1 MEIKIILILL
11 FVHYLQLYI
20 VKPKY
25 NKLYCGIFAWSGKDP
40 KKFNKD
46 KFDKLGIFN
55 IDRGKDSCGVSFD
68 GEVYYGL
75 NTEKL
80 YSKFIVNREIKP
92 LKYPVVIGHT
102 RQASVGNIVNE
113 RNAHPFGFGNNSEG
127 NYEFVGCHNGTLYN
141 HKDLASTFKIDTTET
156 VKVQSD
162 HNPNG
167 FYETIRQKIDSEIL
181 LEIIYKTK
189 NFKVLSQY
197 NGAAALVFTNT
208 NEPNVIYVWK
218 GASKWYDYTNYDIE
232 EERPLFYYKET
243 KNSLYISSIQESLET
258 IGGIAN
264 VNLFTFSQNT
274 VYKITDG
281 DVENAEKILVSRKD
295 QFQKEIVMSYTKK
308 SNSYYNNIANAYGDT
323 TLFDNEP
330 YVERNKNSKI
340 IQLPAANKV
349 YINPNLNC
357 KIKLKDTDNIVPLN
371 IYKECLSKNQNDYLG
386 RVYFNKFRHWQ
397 NGHTITGIYTWVNHY
412 GFYKIGEDNFEEAK
426 KTLNRLIGIPFI
438 KNGFV
443 HDTKD
448 LDLTNETVKTFIPF
462 KHLTNVEY
470 SMYYFIQGVKVLTKM
485 DYSTTYSRYRDSHIK
500 KGLNISYIELSE
512 ISTHPII
519 DLAID
524 SRSDDNQS
532 ITLKGKKV
540 EQINSFFT
548 LGSDRTYSIKEG
560 NLTSIKVNNHFEKV
574 LFGSEDFKS
583 VNSLEDLIK
592 LTNKT
597 KEPINNFEAYLKE
610 DGIDY
615 TKNEDYSQIE
625 SENDLEVINELIQ
638 ESSNEIIFG
647 LEDIVDNLE
656 KLNTTDDVE
665 VNKKIQDFKA
675 MKDYMLTL
683 IN

>member
-1 MEIKIILILL
+1 M
-11 FVHYLQLYI
+11 
-20 VKPKY
+20 
-25 NKLYCGIFAWSGKDP
+25 CGIFAWSGKDP

-156 VKVQSD
+156 IKVQSD

-167 FYETIRQKIDSEIL
+167 FYESFRQKIDSEIL

-218 GASKWYDYTNYDIE
+218 GASKWYDYTNYHIE

-264 VNLFTFSQNT
+264 VNLFTFSPNT
-274 VYKITDG
+274 IYKITDG
-281 DVENAEKILVSRKD
+281 DVEHAEKTPISRNNA
-295 QFQKEIVMSYTKK
+295 FQKEIITTYGKK
-308 SNSYYNNIANAYGDT
+308 SSSYYNNLTNGYIDE
-323 TLFDNEP
+323 TLFDDEP
-330 YVERNKNSKI
+330 YVERNKHSKLV
-340 IQLPAANKV
+340 QLPAARMVNV
-349 YINPNLNC
+349 NPNLNC
-357 KIKLKDTDNIVPLN
+357 KIKLNSTDNIVPLN
-371 IYKECLSKNQNDYLG
+371 IYKECLSKNQNEYKG

-397 NGHTITGIYTWVNHY
+397 NGHTITGIYTWINNY
-412 GFYKIGEDNFEEAK
+412 GFYKIGEDNFEEARK
-426 KTLNRLIGIPFI
+426 ILNKSVGVPFI

-443 HDTKD
+443 YDTKE
-448 LDLTNETVKTFIPF
+448 LDLENSIVKSFIPF
-462 KHLTNVEY
+462 KDYSRVEHN
-470 SMYYFIQGVKVLTKM
+470 MYYFIQGVKVLTKM

-512 ISTHPII
+512 IGTHPII
-519 DLAID
+519 DLSID
-524 SRSDDNQS
+524 SRSDNNQL
-532 ITLKGKKV
+532 IVLKGKSV
-540 EQINSFFT
+540 EKLDNFFI
-548 LGSDRTYSIKEG
+548 LGTDREYCIEKG
-560 NLTSIKVNNHFEKV
+560 NLKSIKVNKHWDNV
-574 LFGSEDFKS
+574 LFGSETFKS
-583 VNSLEDLIK
+583 VDSLEDLIK

-597 KEPINNFEAYLKE
+597 EEPVNNFEAYLKE

-615 TKNEDYSQIE
+615 SQNEDN
-625 SENDLEVINELIQ
+625 SEINTEDDLQVINELIE

-647 LEDIVDNLE
+647 IEDIVDNLE
-656 KLNTTDDVE
+656 KLNTTDDAE

-675 MKDYMLTL
+675 MKDYLITL
-683 IN
+683 IS

>member
-1 MEIKIILILL
+1 M
-11 FVHYLQLYI
+11 
-20 VKPKY
+20 
-25 NKLYCGIFAWSGKDP
+25 CGIFAWSGKDP

-141 HKDLASTFKIDTTET
+141 HKDLASTFKIDATET
-156 VKVQSD
+156 IKVQSD
-162 HNPNG
+162 YNPNG
-167 FYETIRQKIDSEIL
+167 FYESFRQKIDSEIL

-218 GASKWYDYTNYDIE
+218 GASKWYDYTNYDVE
-232 EERPLFYYKET
+232 EERPLFYYKES

-274 VYKITDG
+274 IYKITDG
-281 DVENAEKILVSRKD
+281 DVEHAEKTKVSRND
-295 QFQKEIVMSYTKK
+295 QFQKEIVTTYGKK
-308 SNSYYNNIANAYGDT
+308 SSSYYNNLVNGYIDEA
-323 TLFDNEP
+323 LFEDEP
-330 YVERNKNSKI
+330 YVERNKHTKLV
-340 IQLPAANKV
+340 QLPAPHKV
-349 YINPNLNC
+349 NINPNLNC
-357 KIKLKDTDNIVPLN
+357 KIKLNTTDNIVPLN
-371 IYKECLSKNQNDYLG
+371 IYKECLSKNQNEYKG

-397 NGHTITGIYTWVNHY
+397 NGHTITGIYTWINNY
-412 GFYKIGEDNFEEAK
+412 GFYKIGEDNFEEARK
-426 KTLNRLIGIPFI
+426 FLNKSVGVPFI

-443 HDTKD
+443 YDTKE
-448 LDLTNETVKTFIPF
+448 LDLENSIVRSFIPF
-462 KHLTNVEY
+462 KDYSRVEHN
-470 SMYYFIQGVKVLTKM
+470 MYYFIQGVKVLTKM

-512 ISTHPII
+512 IGTHPII
-519 DLAID
+519 DLSID
-524 SRSDDNQS
+524 SRSDNNQS
-532 ITLKGKKV
+532 IVLKGKPV
-540 EQINSFFT
+540 EKLDNFFI
-548 LGSDRTYSIKEG
+548 LGTDREYCIEKG
-560 NLTSIKVNNHFEKV
+560 NLKSIKVNRHWDNV
-574 LFGSEDFKS
+574 LFGSERFKS
-583 VNSLEDLIK
+583 VDSLEDLIK
-592 LTNKT
+592 LTTKT
-597 KEPINNFEAYLKE
+597 EEPTNNFEVYLKE
-610 DGIDY
+610 DNI
-615 TKNEDYSQIE
+615 DYSQNE
-625 SENDLEVINELIQ
+625 DNSEINTEDDLQVINELIE

-647 LEDIVDNLE
+647 IEDIVDNLE
-656 KLNTTDDVE
+656 KLNTTDDAE

-675 MKDYMLTL
+675 MKDYLITL
-683 IN
+683 IS

>member
-1 MEIKIILILL
+1 M
-11 FVHYLQLYI
+11 
-20 VKPKY
+20 
-25 NKLYCGIFAWSGKDP
+25 CGIFAWSGKDP

-156 VKVQSD
+156 IKVQSD

-167 FYETIRQKIDSEIL
+167 FYESFRQKIDSEIL

-218 GASKWYDYTNYDIE
+218 GASKWYDYTNYHVE

-258 IGGIAN
+258 IGGVAN
-264 VNLFTFSQNT
+264 ANLFTFSPNT
-274 VYKITDG
+274 IYKITDG
-281 DVENAEKILVSRKD
+281 DVEHAEKTPISRNNA
-295 QFQKEIVMSYTKK
+295 FQKEIITTYGKK
-308 SNSYYNNIANAYGDT
+308 SSSYYNNLTNGYIDE
-323 TLFDNEP
+323 TLFDDEP
-330 YVERNKNSKI
+330 YVERNKHSKLV
-340 IQLPAANKV
+340 QLPAARMVNV
-349 YINPNLNC
+349 NPNLNC
-357 KIKLKDTDNIVPLN
+357 KIKLNSTDNIVPLN
-371 IYKECLSKNQNDYLG
+371 IYKECLSKNQNEYKG

-397 NGHTITGIYTWVNHY
+397 NGHTITGIYTWINNY
-412 GFYKIGEDNFEEAK
+412 GFYKIGEENFEEARK
-426 KTLNRLIGIPFI
+426 ILNKSVGVPFI
-438 KNGFV
+438 KNDFV
-443 HDTKD
+443 YDTKE
-448 LDLTNETVKTFIPF
+448 LDLENSIVKSFIPF
-462 KHLTNVEY
+462 KDYSRVEHN
-470 SMYYFIQGVKVLTKM
+470 MYYFIQGVKVLTKM

-512 ISTHPII
+512 IGTHPII
-519 DLAID
+519 DLSID
-524 SRSDDNQS
+524 SRSDNNQL
-532 ITLKGKKV
+532 IVLKGKSV
-540 EQINSFFT
+540 EKLDNFFI
-548 LGSDRTYSIKEG
+548 LGTDREYCIEKG
-560 NLTSIKVNNHFEKV
+560 NLKSIKVNKHWDNV
-574 LFGSEDFKS
+574 LFGSDTFKS
-583 VNSLEDLIK
+583 VDSLEDLIK

-597 KEPINNFEAYLKE
+597 EEPVNNFEAYLKE

-615 TKNEDYSQIE
+615 SQNEDN
-625 SENDLEVINELIQ
+625 SEINTEDDLQVINELIE

-647 LEDIVDNLE
+647 IEDIVDNLE
-656 KLNTTDDVE
+656 KLNTTDDAE

-675 MKDYMLTL
+675 MKDYLITL
-683 IN
+683 IS

>member
-1 MEIKIILILL
+1 M
-11 FVHYLQLYI
+11 
-20 VKPKY
+20 
-25 NKLYCGIFAWSGKDP
+25 CGIFAWSGKDP

-156 VKVQSD
+156 IKVQSD

-167 FYETIRQKIDSEIL
+167 FYESFRQKIDSEIL

-218 GASKWYDYTNYDIE
+218 GASKWYDYTNYHVE

-258 IGGIAN
+258 IGGVAN
-264 VNLFTFSQNT
+264 ANLFTFSPNT
-274 VYKITDG
+274 IYKITDG
-281 DVENAEKILVSRKD
+281 DVEHAEKTPISRNNA
-295 QFQKEIVMSYTKK
+295 FQKEIITTYGKK
-308 SNSYYNNIANAYGDT
+308 SSSYYNNLTNAYIDE
-323 TLFDNEP
+323 TLFEDEP
-330 YVERNKNSKI
+330 YVERNKHSKLV
-340 IQLPAANKV
+340 QLPAARMVNV
-349 YINPNLNC
+349 NPNLNC
-357 KIKLKDTDNIVPLN
+357 KIKLNSTDNIVPLN
-371 IYKECLSKNQNDYLG
+371 IYKECLSKNQNEYKG

-397 NGHTITGIYTWVNHY
+397 NGHTITGIYTWINNY
-412 GFYKIGEDNFEEAK
+412 GFYKIGEENFEEARK
-426 KTLNRLIGIPFI
+426 FLNKSIGVPFI

-443 HDTKD
+443 YDTKE
-448 LDLTNETVKTFIPF
+448 LDLENSIVKSFIPF
-462 KHLTNVEY
+462 KDYSRVEHN
-470 SMYYFIQGVKVLTKM
+470 MYYFIQGVKVLTKM

-512 ISTHPII
+512 IGTHPII
-519 DLAID
+519 DLSID
-524 SRSDDNQS
+524 SRSDNNQL
-532 ITLKGKKV
+532 IVLKGKSV
-540 EQINSFFT
+540 EKLDNFFI
-548 LGSDRTYSIKEG
+548 LGTDREYCIEKG
-560 NLTSIKVNNHFEKV
+560 NLKSIKVNKHWDNV
-574 LFGSEDFKS
+574 LFGSDTFKS
-583 VNSLEDLIK
+583 VDSLEDLIK

-597 KEPINNFEAYLKE
+597 EEPVNNFEAYLKE

-615 TKNEDYSQIE
+615 SQNEDN
-625 SENDLEVINELIQ
+625 SEINTEDDLQVINELIE

-647 LEDIVDNLE
+647 IEDIVDNLE
-656 KLNTTDDVE
+656 KLNTTDDAE

-675 MKDYMLTL
+675 MKDYLITL
-683 IN
+683 IS

>member
-1 MEIKIILILL
+1 M
-11 FVHYLQLYI
+11 
-20 VKPKY
+20 
-25 NKLYCGIFAWSGKDP
+25 CGIFAWSGKDP

-156 VKVQSD
+156 IKVQSD

-167 FYETIRQKIDSEIL
+167 FYESFRQKIDSEIL

-218 GASKWYDYTNYDIE
+218 GASKWYDYTNYHVE

-258 IGGIAN
+258 IGGVAN
-264 VNLFTFSQNT
+264 ANLFTFSPNT
-274 VYKITDG
+274 IYKITDG
-281 DVENAEKILVSRKD
+281 DVEHAEKTPISRNNA
-295 QFQKEIVMSYTKK
+295 FQKEIITTYGKK
-308 SNSYYNNIANAYGDT
+308 SSSYYNNLTNGYIDE
-323 TLFDNEP
+323 TLFDDEP
-330 YVERNKNSKI
+330 YVERNKHSKLV
-340 IQLPAANKV
+340 QLPAARMVNV
-349 YINPNLNC
+349 NPNLNC
-357 KIKLKDTDNIVPLN
+357 KIKLNSTDNIVPLN
-371 IYKECLSKNQNDYLG
+371 IYKECLSKNQNEYKG

-397 NGHTITGIYTWVNHY
+397 NGHTITGIYTWINNY
-412 GFYKIGEDNFEEAK
+412 GFYKIGEENFEEARK
-426 KTLNRLIGIPFI
+426 ILNKSVGVPFI
-438 KNGFV
+438 KNDFV
-443 HDTKD
+443 YDTKE
-448 LDLTNETVKTFIPF
+448 LDLENSIVKSFIPF
-462 KHLTNVEY
+462 KDYSRVEHN
-470 SMYYFIQGVKVLTKM
+470 MYYFIQGVKVLTKM

-512 ISTHPII
+512 IGTHPII
-519 DLAID
+519 DLSID
-524 SRSDDNQS
+524 SRSDNNQL
-532 ITLKGKKV
+532 IVLKGKSV
-540 EQINSFFT
+540 EKLDNFFI
-548 LGSDRTYSIKEG
+548 LGTDREYCIEKG
-560 NLTSIKVNNHFEKV
+560 NLKSIKVNKHWDNV
-574 LFGSEDFKS
+574 LFGSDTFKS
-583 VNSLEDLIK
+583 VDSLEDLIK

-597 KEPINNFEAYLKE
+597 EEPVNNFEAYLKE

-615 TKNEDYSQIE
+615 SQNEDN
-625 SENDLEVINELIQ
+625 SEIDTEDDLQVINELIE

-647 LEDIVDNLE
+647 IEDIVDNLE
-656 KLNTTDDVE
+656 KLNTTDDAE

-675 MKDYMLTL
+675 MKDYLITL
-683 IN
+683 IS

>member
-1 MEIKIILILL
+1 M
-11 FVHYLQLYI
+11 
-20 VKPKY
+20 
-25 NKLYCGIFAWSGKDP
+25 CGIFAWSGKDP

-75 NTEKL
+75 TTEKL

-127 NYEFVGCHNGTLYN
+127 NYEFIGCHNGTLYN
-141 HKDLASTFKIDTTET
+141 HKDLASTFKIDTAET
-156 VKVQSD
+156 IKVQSD
-162 HNPNG
+162 HNHNG
-167 FYETIRQKIDSEIL
+167 FYETVRQKIDSEIL

-218 GASKWYDYTNYDIE
+218 GASRWYDYVNYVVE

-258 IGGIAN
+258 IGGITN
-264 VNLFTFSQNT
+264 VNLFKFSQNT
-274 VYKITDG
+274 IYKITDG
-281 DVENAEKILVSRKD
+281 DVENAEKILISRND

-308 SNSYYNNIANAYGDT
+308 SNSYYNNVANAY
-323 TLFDNEP
+323 FDNDP
-330 YVERNKNSKI
+330 YVEKSKHSKI
-340 IQLPAANKV
+340 INLPAAHKV
-349 YINPNLNC
+349 NVNPNLNC
-357 KIKLKDTDNIVPLN
+357 KIKLNTTDNIIATN
-371 IYKECLSKNQNDYLG
+371 IYKECLSKNQNEYKG
-386 RVYFNKFRHWQ
+386 RIYFNKFRHWQ
-397 NGHTITGIYTWVNHY
+397 NGHTITGIYTWINNY
-412 GFYKIGEDNFEEAK
+412 GYYKIGEDNFEEAHK
-426 KTLNRLIGIPFI
+426 NLNKSIGVPFI
-438 KNGFV
+438 KNSFIY
-443 HDTKD
+443 DTKE
-448 LDLTNETVKTFIPF
+448 LDLNNDIVKSFIPF
-462 KHLTNVEY
+462 KHKSNVEH

-485 DYSTTYSRYRDSHIK
+485 DYSTTYLRYRDSHIK

-512 ISTHPII
+512 IGTHPII
-519 DLAID
+519 DLAVD
-524 SRSDDNQS
+524 SRPDNNQS
-532 ITLKGKKV
+532 ITLKGKQV
-540 EQINSFFT
+540 EKLNNFFI
-548 LGSDRTYSIKEG
+548 LGSDRAYSIEKG
-560 NLTSIKVNNHFEKV
+560 NLMSIKVNKNYEEF
-574 LFGSEDFKS
+574 LFGTTQFKLID
-583 VNSLEDLIK
+583 SLEELIK
-592 LTNKT
+592 LTSKAE
-597 KEPINNFEAYLKE
+597 EPTNVFETYLKE
-610 DGIDY
+610 DNIDY
-615 TKNEDYSQIE
+615 TQNEDSLEID
-625 SENDLEVINELIQ
+625 SENDLEVINELIE

-656 KLNTTDDVE
+656 KLNTTDNAE

>member
-1 MEIKIILILL
+1 M
-11 FVHYLQLYI
+11 
-20 VKPKY
+20 
-25 NKLYCGIFAWSGKDP
+25 CGIFAWSGKDP

-141 HKDLASTFKIDTTET
+141 HKDLASTFKIDTAET
-156 VKVQSD
+156 IKVQSD

-167 FYETIRQKIDSEIL
+167 FYESFIQKIDSEIL

-218 GASKWYDYTNYDIE
+218 GASKWYDYTNYHIE

-274 VYKITDG
+274 IYKITDG
-281 DVENAEKILVSRKD
+281 DVEHAEKTPISRNNA
-295 QFQKEIVMSYTKK
+295 FQKEIITTYGKK
-308 SNSYYNNIANAYGDT
+308 SPNYYNNLTDAYLDET
-323 TLFDNEP
+323 IFDDVP
-330 YVERNKNSKI
+330 YVERNKHTKLV
-340 IQLPAANKV
+340 QLPVHKTNV
-349 YINPNLNC
+349 NPNLNC
-357 KIKLKDTDNIVPLN
+357 KIKLNTTDNIVPLN
-371 IYKECLSKNQNDYLG
+371 IYKECLSKNQNEYKG

-397 NGHTITGIYTWVNHY
+397 NGHTITGIYTWINNY
-412 GFYKIGEDNFEEAK
+412 GFYKIGEDNFEEARK
-426 KTLNRLIGIPFI
+426 ILNKSVGVPFI

-443 HDTKD
+443 YDTKE
-448 LDLTNETVKTFIPF
+448 LDLENNIVKSFIPF
-462 KHLTNVEY
+462 KDYSRVEHN
-470 SMYYFIQGVKVLTKM
+470 MYYFIQGVKVLTKM

-512 ISTHPII
+512 IGTHPII
-519 DLAID
+519 DLSVD
-524 SRSDDNQS
+524 SRSDNNQS
-532 ITLKGKKV
+532 IVLKGKSV
-540 EQINSFFT
+540 EKLDNFFI
-548 LGSDRTYSIKEG
+548 LGTDREYCIEKG
-560 NLTSIKVNNHFEKV
+560 NLKSIKVNKHWDNV
-574 LFGSEDFKS
+574 LFGSERFKS
-583 VNSLEDLIK
+583 VDSLEDLIK

-597 KEPINNFEAYLKE
+597 EEPVNNFEAYLKE

-615 TKNEDYSQIE
+615 SQNEDN
-625 SENDLEVINELIQ
+625 SEIDTEDDLQVINELIE

-647 LEDIVDNLE
+647 IEDIVDNLE
-656 KLNTTDDVE
+656 KLNTTDDAE

-675 MKDYMLTL
+675 MKDYLITL
-683 IN
+683 IS

>member
-1 MEIKIILILL
+1 M
-11 FVHYLQLYI
+11 
-20 VKPKY
+20 
-25 NKLYCGIFAWSGKDP
+25 CGIFAWSGKDP

-156 VKVQSD
+156 IKVQSD

-167 FYETIRQKIDSEIL
+167 FYESFRQKIDSEIL

-218 GASKWYDYTNYDIE
+218 GASKWYDYTNYHIE

-274 VYKITDG
+274 IYKITDG
-281 DVENAEKILVSRKD
+281 DVEHAEKTPISRNNA
-295 QFQKEIVMSYTKK
+295 FQKEIITTYGKK
-308 SNSYYNNIANAYGDT
+308 SSNYYNNLTNAYTDET
-323 TLFDNEP
+323 IFDEVP
-330 YVERNKNSKI
+330 YVEKNKHTKLV
-340 IQLPAANKV
+340 QLPAAHKV
-349 YINPNLNC
+349 NVNPNLNC
-357 KIKLKDTDNIVPLN
+357 KIKLNTTDNIVPLN
-371 IYKECLSKNQNDYLG
+371 IYKECLSKNQNEYKG

-397 NGHTITGIYTWVNHY
+397 NGHTITGIYTWINNY
-412 GFYKIGEDNFEEAK
+412 GFYKIGEENFEEARK
-426 KTLNRLIGIPFI
+426 FLNKSIGVPFI

-443 HDTKD
+443 YDTKE
-448 LDLTNETVKTFIPF
+448 LDLENNIVKSFIPF
-462 KHLTNVEY
+462 KDYSRVEHN
-470 SMYYFIQGVKVLTKM
+470 MYYFIQGVKVLTKM

-512 ISTHPII
+512 IGTHPII
-519 DLAID
+519 DLSID
-524 SRSDDNQS
+524 SRSDNNQS
-532 ITLKGKKV
+532 IVLKGKSV
-540 EQINSFFT
+540 EKLDNFFI
-548 LGSDRTYSIKEG
+548 LGTDREYCIEKG
-560 NLTSIKVNNHFEKV
+560 NLKSIKVNKHWDNV
-574 LFGSEDFKS
+574 LFGSERFKS
-583 VNSLEDLIK
+583 VDSLEDLIK

-597 KEPINNFEAYLKE
+597 EEPVNNFETYLKE

-615 TKNEDYSQIE
+615 SQNEDN
-625 SENDLEVINELIQ
+625 SEIDTEDDLQVINELIE

-647 LEDIVDNLE
+647 IEDIVDNLE
-656 KLNTTDDVE
+656 KLNTTDDAE

-675 MKDYMLTL
+675 MKDYLITL
-683 IN
+683 IS

>member
-1 MEIKIILILL
+1 M
-11 FVHYLQLYI
+11 
-20 VKPKY
+20 
-25 NKLYCGIFAWSGKDP
+25 CGIFAWSGKDP

-141 HKDLASTFKIDTTET
+141 HKDLASTFKIDTAET
-156 VKVQSD
+156 IKVQSD

-167 FYETIRQKIDSEIL
+167 FYESVRQKIDSEIL

-218 GASKWYDYTNYDIE
+218 GASKWYDYTNYHVE

-274 VYKITDG
+274 IYKITDG
-281 DVENAEKILVSRKD
+281 DVEHAEKTKVSRND
-295 QFQKEIVMSYTKK
+295 QFQKEVVSYGKK
-308 SNSYYNNIANAYGDT
+308 SSSYYNNLANAYIDE
-323 TLFDNEP
+323 TLFDDGP
-330 YVERNKNSKI
+330 YVEKNKHSKLV
-340 IQLPAANKV
+340 QLPAHRTNV
-349 YINPNLNC
+349 NPNLNC
-357 KIKLKDTDNIVPLN
+357 KIKLNTTDNIVPLN
-371 IYKECLSKNQNDYLG
+371 IYKECLSKNQNEYKG

-397 NGHTITGIYTWVNHY
+397 NGHTITGIYTWINNY
-412 GFYKIGEDNFEEAK
+412 GFYKIGEDNFEEARK
-426 KTLNRLIGIPFI
+426 ILNKSVGVPFI

-443 HDTKD
+443 YDTKE
-448 LDLTNETVKTFIPF
+448 LDLENNIVKSFIPF
-462 KHLTNVEY
+462 KDYSRVEHN
-470 SMYYFIQGVKVLTKM
+470 MYYFIQGVKVLTKM
-485 DYSTTYSRYRDSHIK
+485 DYSTTYARYRESHIK

-512 ISTHPII
+512 IGTHPVI
-519 DLAID
+519 DLSLD
-524 SRSDDNQS
+524 SRSDNNQS
-532 ITLKGKKV
+532 ITLKGKQV
-540 EQINSFFT
+540 EKLNNFFI
-548 LGSDRTYSIKEG
+548 LGSDREYSVEKGNLISIKI
-560 NLTSIKVNNHFEKV
+560 NKHWDNVY
-574 LFGSEDFKS
+574 FGSDTFKS
-583 VNSLEDLIK
+583 VDSLEDLIK

-597 KEPINNFEAYLKE
+597 EEPVNNFETYLKE

-615 TKNEDYSQIE
+615 SQNEDN
-625 SENDLEVINELIQ
+625 SEIDTEDDLQVINELIE

-647 LEDIVDNLE
+647 IEDIVDNLE
-656 KLNTTDDVE
+656 KLNTTDDAE

-675 MKDYMLTL
+675 MKDYLITL
-683 IN
+683 IS

>member
-1 MEIKIILILL
+1 M
-11 FVHYLQLYI
+11 
-20 VKPKY
+20 
-25 NKLYCGIFAWSGKDP
+25 CGIFAWSGKDP

-80 YSKFIVNREIKP
+80 YSKFIANREIKP

-156 VKVQSD
+156 IKIPSD

-167 FYETIRQKIDSEIL
+167 FYESFRQKIDSEIL

-218 GASKWYDYTNYDIE
+218 GASKWYDYTNFHVE

-258 IGGIAN
+258 IGGVAN
-264 VNLFTFSQNT
+264 VNLFTFSPNT
-274 VYKITDG
+274 IYKITDG
-281 DVENAEKILVSRKD
+281 DVEHAEKTTISRNNA
-295 QFQKEIVMSYTKK
+295 FQKEIITTYGKK
-308 SNSYYNNIANAYGDT
+308 SSNYYNNLTDAYLDE
-323 TLFDNEP
+323 TLFDDVP
-330 YVERNKNSKI
+330 YVEKNKHTKL
-340 IQLPAANKV
+340 IQLPVNKSNV
-349 YINPNLNC
+349 NPNLNC
-357 KIKLKDTDNIVPLN
+357 KIKLNSTDNIVPLN
-371 IYKECLSKNQNDYLG
+371 IYKECLSKNQNEYKG

-397 NGHTITGIYTWVNHY
+397 NGHTITGIYTWINNY
-412 GFYKIGEDNFEEAK
+412 GFYKIGEDNFEEARK
-426 KTLNRLIGIPFI
+426 ILNKSVGVPFI
-438 KNGFV
+438 KNSFV
-443 HDTKD
+443 YDTKE
-448 LDLTNETVKTFIPF
+448 LDLENSIVKSFIPF
-462 KHLTNVEY
+462 KDYSRVEHN
-470 SMYYFIQGVKVLTKM
+470 MYYFIQGVKILTKM
-485 DYSTTYSRYRDSHIK
+485 DYSTTYLRYRDSHIK

-512 ISTHPII
+512 IGTHPII
-519 DLAID
+519 DLSID
-524 SRSDDNQS
+524 SRSDNNQL
-532 ITLKGKKV
+532 IVLKGKSV
-540 EQINSFFT
+540 EKLDNFFI
-548 LGSDRTYSIKEG
+548 LGTDREYCIEKG
-560 NLTSIKVNNHFEKV
+560 NLKSIKVNKHWDNV
-574 LFGSEDFKS
+574 LFGSETFKS
-583 VNSLEDLIK
+583 VDSLEDLIK
-592 LTNKT
+592 LTTKT
-597 KEPINNFEAYLKE
+597 EQPIINFEAYLKE

-615 TKNEDYSQIE
+615 SQNEDN
-625 SENDLEVINELIQ
+625 SEINTEDDLQVINELIE

-647 LEDIVDNLE
+647 IEDIVDNLE
-656 KLNTTDDVE
+656 KLNTSDDAE

-675 MKDYMLTL
+675 MKDYLITL
-683 IN
+683 IS

>member
-1 MEIKIILILL
+1 M
-11 FVHYLQLYI
+11 
-20 VKPKY
+20 
-25 NKLYCGIFAWSGKDP
+25 CGIFAWSGKDP

-55 IDRGKDSCGVSFD
+55 IDRGKDSCGVSSD

-102 RQASVGNIVNE
+102 RSASVGNIVNE

-141 HKDLASTFKIDTTET
+141 HKDLASTFKIDTAET
-156 VKVQSD
+156 IKVQSD

-167 FYETIRQKIDSEIL
+167 FYESVRQKIDSEIL

-218 GASKWYDYTNYDIE
+218 GASKWYDYTNYHIE

-274 VYKITDG
+274 IYKITDG
-281 DVENAEKILVSRKD
+281 DVEHAEKTPISRNNA
-295 QFQKEIVMSYTKK
+295 FQKEIITTYGKK
-308 SNSYYNNIANAYGDT
+308 SSNYYNNLTNAYIDEI
-323 TLFDNEP
+323 LFEDEP
-330 YVERNKNSKI
+330 YVEKNKHTKLV
-340 IQLPAANKV
+340 QLPAHRTNV
-349 YINPNLNC
+349 NPNLNC
-357 KIKLKDTDNIVPLN
+357 KIKLNTTDNIVPLN
-371 IYKECLSKNQNDYLG
+371 IYKECLSKNQNEYKG

-397 NGHTITGIYTWVNHY
+397 NGHTITGIYTWINNY
-412 GFYKIGEDNFEEAK
+412 GFYKIGEDNFEEARK
-426 KTLNRLIGIPFI
+426 ILNKSVGVPFI

-443 HDTKD
+443 YDTKE
-448 LDLTNETVKTFIPF
+448 LDLENNIVKSFIPF
-462 KHLTNVEY
+462 KDYSRVENN
-470 SMYYFIQGVKVLTKM
+470 MYYFIQGVKILTKM
-485 DYSTTYSRYRDSHIK
+485 DYSTTYLRYRDSHIK
-500 KGLNISYIELSE
+500 KGLNINYIELSE
-512 ISTHPII
+512 IGTHPII
-519 DLAID
+519 DLSID
-524 SRSDDNQS
+524 SRSDNNQS
-532 ITLKGKKV
+532 IVLKGKPV
-540 EQINSFFT
+540 EKLDNFFI
-548 LGSDRTYSIKEG
+548 LGTDREYCIEKG
-560 NLTSIKVNNHFEKV
+560 NLKSIKVNKHWDNV
-574 LFGSEDFKS
+574 LFGSDTFKS
-583 VNSLEDLIK
+583 VDSLEDLIK
-592 LTNKT
+592 LTIKT
-597 KEPINNFEAYLKE
+597 EKPIINFETYLKE

-615 TKNEDYSQIE
+615 SQNEDDSEINIE
-625 SENDLEVINELIQ
+625 DDLQVINELIE

-647 LEDIVDNLE
+647 IEDIVDNLE
-656 KLNTTDDVE
+656 KLNTTDDAE

-675 MKDYMLTL
+675 MKDYLITL
-683 IN
+683 IS

>member
-1 MEIKIILILL
+1 M
-11 FVHYLQLYI
+11 
-20 VKPKY
+20 
-25 NKLYCGIFAWSGKDP
+25 CGIFAWSGKDP

-141 HKDLASTFKIDTTET
+141 HKDLASTFKIDTSET
-156 VKVQSD
+156 IKIQSD

-167 FYETIRQKIDSEIL
+167 FYESVRQKIDSEIL

-218 GASKWYDYTNYDIE
+218 GASKWYDYTNYDVE

-264 VNLFTFSQNT
+264 VNLFTFSPNT
-274 VYKITDG
+274 IYKITDG
-281 DVENAEKILVSRKD
+281 DIDHAEKTKISRND
-295 QFQKEIVMSYTKK
+295 AFQKEVITTYGRK
-308 SNSYYNNIANAYGDT
+308 SSNYYNNLANAYVDT
-323 TLFDNEP
+323 TIFDDEP
-330 YVERNKNSKI
+330 YVERNKHSKLV
-340 IQLPAANKV
+340 QLPATRTVNV
-349 YINPNLNC
+349 NPNLNC
-357 KIKLKDTDNIVPLN
+357 KVKLNPTDLIVPVN
-371 IYKECLSKNQNDYLG
+371 IYKECLSKNQNEYKG

-397 NGHTITGIYTWVNHY
+397 NGHLITGIYTWVNNY
-412 GFYKIGEDNFEEAK
+412 GFYKIGEDNFEEARK
-426 KTLNRLIGIPFI
+426 FLNKSIGVPFI
-438 KNGFV
+438 RNGFV
-443 HDTKD
+443 FDTKE
-448 LDLTNETVKTFIPF
+448 LDLENNIVKSFIPF
-462 KHLTNVEY
+462 KDYSRVEHN
-470 SMYYFIQGVKVLTKM
+470 MYYFIQGVKILTKM
-485 DYSTTYSRYRDSHIK
+485 DYSTTYLRYRDSHIK
-500 KGLNISYIELSE
+500 KGLNINYIELSE
-512 ISTHPII
+512 IGTHPII
-519 DLAID
+519 DLSID
-524 SRSDDNQS
+524 SRSDNNQS
-532 ITLKGKKV
+532 IVLKGKPV
-540 EQINSFFT
+540 EKLNNFFILST
-548 LGSDRTYSIKEG
+548 DREYCIEKG
-560 NLTSIKVNNHFEKV
+560 NLKSIKVNKHWDNV
-574 LFGSEDFKS
+574 LFGSDTFKS

-592 LTNKT
+592 LTTKT
-597 KEPINNFEAYLKE
+597 EEPVNNFEAYLKE

-615 TKNEDYSQIE
+615 SQNEDN
-625 SENDLEVINELIQ
+625 SEINTEDDLQVINELIE

-647 LEDIVDNLE
+647 IEDIVDNLE
-656 KLNTTDDVE
+656 KLNVTDDAE

-675 MKDYMLTL
+675 MKDYLITL
-683 IN
+683 IS

>member
-1 MEIKIILILL
+1 M
-11 FVHYLQLYI
+11 
-20 VKPKY
+20 
-25 NKLYCGIFAWSGKDP
+25 CGIFAWSGKDP

-141 HKDLASTFKIDTTET
+141 HKDLASTFKIDTAET
-156 VKVQSD
+156 IKVQSD

-167 FYETIRQKIDSEIL
+167 FYESFRQKIDSEIL

-218 GASKWYDYTNYDIE
+218 GASKWYDYTNYHIE

-264 VNLFTFSQNT
+264 VNLFTFSPNT
-274 VYKITDG
+274 IYKITDG
-281 DVENAEKILVSRKD
+281 DVEHAEKTKISRND
-295 QFQKEIVMSYTKK
+295 AFQKEVIATYGKK
-308 SNSYYNNIANAYGDT
+308 SANYYNNLINGYIDE

-330 YVERNKNSKI
+330 YVEKNKHTKL
-340 IQLPAANKV
+340 IQLSTARTVNV
-349 YINPNLNC
+349 NPNLNC
-357 KIKLKDTDNIVPLN
+357 KIKLNSTDNIVPLN
-371 IYKECLSKNQNDYLG
+371 IYKECLSKNQNEYKG

-397 NGHTITGIYTWVNHY
+397 NGHTITGIYTWVNNY
-412 GFYKIGEDNFEEAK
+412 GFYKIGEDNFEEARK
-426 KTLNRLIGIPFI
+426 ILNKSVGVPFI

-443 HDTKD
+443 YDTKE
-448 LDLTNETVKTFIPF
+448 LDLENNIVKSFIPF
-462 KHLTNVEY
+462 KDYSRVEHN
-470 SMYYFIQGVKVLTKM
+470 MYYFIQGVKVLTKM
-485 DYSTTYSRYRDSHIK
+485 DYSTTYLRYRDSHIK

-512 ISTHPII
+512 IGTHPII
-519 DLAID
+519 DLSID
-524 SRSDDNQS
+524 SRSDNNQL
-532 ITLKGKKV
+532 IVLKGKSV
-540 EQINSFFT
+540 EKLDNFFI
-548 LGSDRTYSIKEG
+548 LGTDREYCIEKG
-560 NLTSIKVNNHFEKV
+560 NLKSIKVNKHWDNV
-574 LFGSEDFKS
+574 LFGSERFKS
-583 VNSLEDLIK
+583 VDSLEDLIK

-597 KEPINNFEAYLKE
+597 EEPVNNFEAYLKE

-615 TKNEDYSQIE
+615 SQNEDNSEIDTEDDSQ
-625 SENDLEVINELIQ
+625 VINELIE

-647 LEDIVDNLE
+647 IEDIVDNLE
-656 KLNTTDDVE
+656 KLNTTDNAE

-675 MKDYMLTL
+675 VKDYLITL
-683 IN
+683 IS

>member
-1 MEIKIILILL
+1 M
-11 FVHYLQLYI
+11 
-20 VKPKY
+20 
-25 NKLYCGIFAWSGKDP
+25 CGIFAWSGKDP

-141 HKDLASTFKIDTTET
+141 HKDLASTFKIDTAET

-167 FYETIRQKIDSEIL
+167 FYESVRQKIDSEIL

-218 GASKWYDYTNYDIE
+218 GASKWYDYTNYHVE

-258 IGGIAN
+258 IGGVAN
-264 VNLFTFSQNT
+264 VNLFTFSPNT
-274 VYKITDG
+274 IYKITDG
-281 DVENAEKILVSRKD
+281 DVEHAEKTTISRNNA
-295 QFQKEIVMSYTKK
+295 FQKEIITTYGKK
-308 SNSYYNNIANAYGDT
+308 SSSYYNNLTNAYIDE
-323 TLFDNEP
+323 TLFEDEP
-330 YVERNKNSKI
+330 YVERNKHSKLV
-340 IQLPAANKV
+340 QLPAARTVNV
-349 YINPNLNC
+349 NPNLNC
-357 KIKLKDTDNIVPLN
+357 KIKLNSTDNIVPLN
-371 IYKECLSKNQNDYLG
+371 IYKECLSKNQNEYKG

-397 NGHTITGIYTWVNHY
+397 NGHTITGIYTWINNY
-412 GFYKIGEDNFEEAK
+412 GFYKIGEDNFEEARK
-426 KTLNRLIGIPFI
+426 FLNKSVGVPFI

-443 HDTKD
+443 YDTKE
-448 LDLTNETVKTFIPF
+448 LDLENSIVKSFIPF
-462 KHLTNVEY
+462 KDYSRVEHN
-470 SMYYFIQGVKVLTKM
+470 MYYFIQGVKVLTKM

-512 ISTHPII
+512 IGTHPII
-519 DLAID
+519 DLSVD
-524 SRSDDNQS
+524 SRSDNHQS
-532 ITLKGKKV
+532 IVLKGKPV
-540 EQINSFFT
+540 EKLDNFFI
-548 LGSDRTYSIKEG
+548 LGTDREYCIEKG
-560 NLTSIKVNNHFEKV
+560 NLKSIKVNRHWDNV
-574 LFGSEDFKS
+574 LFGSERFKS
-583 VNSLEDLIK
+583 VDSLEDLIK

-597 KEPINNFEAYLKE
+597 EEPVNNFEAYLKE

-615 TKNEDYSQIE
+615 SQNEDN
-625 SENDLEVINELIQ
+625 SEIDTEDDLQVINELIE

-647 LEDIVDNLE
+647 IEDIVDNLE
-656 KLNTTDDVE
+656 KLNTTDNAE
-665 VNKKIQDFKA
+665 INKKIQDFKA
-675 MKDYMLTL
+675 MKDYLITL
-683 IN
+683 IS

>member
-1 MEIKIILILL
+1 M
-11 FVHYLQLYI
+11 
-20 VKPKY
+20 
-25 NKLYCGIFAWSGKDP
+25 CGIFAWSGKDP

-141 HKDLASTFKIDTTET
+141 HKDLASTFKIDTAET
-156 VKVQSD
+156 IKVQSD

-167 FYETIRQKIDSEIL
+167 FYESVRQKIDSEIL

-218 GASKWYDYTNYDIE
+218 GASKWYDYTNYHVE

-258 IGGIAN
+258 IGGVAN
-264 VNLFTFSQNT
+264 VNLFTFSPNT
-274 VYKITDG
+274 IYKITDG
-281 DVENAEKILVSRKD
+281 DVEHAEKTKVSRND
-295 QFQKEIVMSYTKK
+295 AFQKEIITTYGKK
-308 SNSYYNNIANAYGDT
+308 SSSYYNNLTNGYIDE
-323 TLFDNEP
+323 TLFDDEP
-330 YVERNKNSKI
+330 YVERNKHTKLV
-340 IQLPAANKV
+340 QLPVHKTNV
-349 YINPNLNC
+349 NPNLNC
-357 KIKLKDTDNIVPLN
+357 KIKLNTTDNIVPLN
-371 IYKECLSKNQNDYLG
+371 IYKECLSKNQNEYKG

-397 NGHTITGIYTWVNHY
+397 NGHTITGIYTWVNNY
-412 GFYKIGEDNFEEAK
+412 GFYKIGEDNFEDAHK
-426 KTLNRLIGIPFI
+426 ILNKSVGVPFI

-443 HDTKD
+443 YDTKE
-448 LDLTNETVKTFIPF
+448 LDLTNSIVRSFIPF
-462 KHLTNVEY
+462 KTKTSIEY
-470 SMYYFIQGVKVLTKM
+470 NMYYFIQGVKVLTKM
-485 DYSTTYSRYRDSHIK
+485 DYSTTYARYRESHIK
-500 KGLNISYIELSE
+500 KGLNINYIELSE
-512 ISTHPII
+512 IGTHPVI
-519 DLAID
+519 DLSID
-524 SRSDDNQS
+524 SKSDNNQS
-532 ITLKGKKV
+532 ITLKGEQV
-540 EQINSFFT
+540 EKLNNFFI
-548 LGSDRTYSIKEG
+548 LGSDREYSVEKGNLISIKI
-560 NLTSIKVNNHFEKV
+560 NKHWDNVY
-574 LFGSEDFKS
+574 FGSDTFKS
-583 VNSLEDLIK
+583 VDSLEDLIK
-592 LTNKT
+592 LTTKT
-597 KEPINNFEAYLKE
+597 EEPVNNFEVYLKE

-615 TKNEDYSQIE
+615 SQNEDN
-625 SENDLEVINELIQ
+625 SEINTEDDLQVINELIE

-647 LEDIVDNLE
+647 IEDIVDNLE
-656 KLNTTDDVE
+656 KLNTSDDAE

-675 MKDYMLTL
+675 MKDYLITL
-683 IN
+683 IS

>member
-1 MEIKIILILL
+1 M
-11 FVHYLQLYI
+11 
-20 VKPKY
+20 
-25 NKLYCGIFAWSGKDP
+25 CGIFAWSGKDP

-141 HKDLASTFKIDTTET
+141 HKDLASTFKIDTAET
-156 VKVQSD
+156 IKVQSD

-167 FYETIRQKIDSEIL
+167 FYESFRQKIDSEIL

-218 GASKWYDYTNYDIE
+218 GASKWYDYNSYVVE

-258 IGGIAN
+258 IGGVAN
-264 VNLFTFSQNT
+264 VNLFTFSSNT
-274 VYKITDG
+274 IYKITDG
-281 DVENAEKILVSRKD
+281 DVEHAEKTKVSRND
-295 QFQKEIVMSYTKK
+295 AFQKEIITTYSKK
-308 SNSYYNNIANAYGDT
+308 SSSYYNNLSNAYIDE
-323 TLFDNEP
+323 TLFDDEP
-330 YVERNKNSKI
+330 YVERNKHTKLV
-340 IQLPAANKV
+340 QLPAARTVNV
-349 YINPNLNC
+349 NPNLNC
-357 KIKLKDTDNIVPLN
+357 KIKLNSTDNIVPLN
-371 IYKECLSKNQNDYLG
+371 IYKECLSKNQNEYKG

-397 NGHTITGIYTWVNHY
+397 NGHTITGIYTWINNY
-412 GFYKIGEDNFEEAK
+412 GFYKIGEDNFEEARK
-426 KTLNRLIGIPFI
+426 ILNKSVGVPFI

-443 HDTKD
+443 YDTKE
-448 LDLTNETVKTFIPF
+448 LDLENSIVKSFIPF
-462 KHLTNVEY
+462 KDYSRVEHN
-470 SMYYFIQGVKVLTKM
+470 MYYFIQGVKVLTKM

-512 ISTHPII
+512 IGTHPII
-519 DLAID
+519 DLSID
-524 SRSDDNQS
+524 SRSDNNQL
-532 ITLKGKKV
+532 IVLKGKSV
-540 EQINSFFT
+540 EKLDNFFI
-548 LGSDRTYSIKEG
+548 LGTDREYCIEKG
-560 NLTSIKVNNHFEKV
+560 NLKSIKVNKHWDNV
-574 LFGSEDFKS
+574 LFGSETFKS
-583 VNSLEDLIK
+583 VDSLEDLIK
-592 LTNKT
+592 LTTKT
-597 KEPINNFEAYLKE
+597 EEPVNNFEVYLKE

-615 TKNEDYSQIE
+615 SQNEDN
-625 SENDLEVINELIQ
+625 SEIDTEDDLQVINELIE

-647 LEDIVDNLE
+647 IEDIVDNLE
-656 KLNTTDDVE
+656 KLNTTDDAE

-675 MKDYMLTL
+675 MKDYLITL
-683 IN
+683 IS

>member
-1 MEIKIILILL
+1 M
-11 FVHYLQLYI
+11 
-20 VKPKY
+20 
-25 NKLYCGIFAWSGKDP
+25 CGIFAWSGKDP

-102 RQASVGNIVNE
+102 RQASIGNIVNE

-141 HKDLASTFKIDTTET
+141 HKDLASTFKIDTAET
-156 VKVQSD
+156 IKVQSD

-167 FYETIRQKIDSEIL
+167 FYESFRQKIDSEIL

-218 GASKWYDYTNYDIE
+218 GASKWYDYTNYHVE

-264 VNLFTFSQNT
+264 VNLFTFSPNT
-274 VYKITDG
+274 IYKITDG
-281 DVENAEKILVSRKD
+281 DVEHAEKTTISRNNA
-295 QFQKEIVMSYTKK
+295 FQKEIITTYGKK
-308 SNSYYNNIANAYGDT
+308 SSNYYNNLTNAYT
-323 TLFDNEP
+323 YETLFEDEP
-330 YVERNKNSKI
+330 YVEKNKHSKLV
-340 IQLPAANKV
+340 QLPVHRTNV
-349 YINPNLNC
+349 NPNLNC
-357 KIKLKDTDNIVPLN
+357 KIKLNTTDNIVPLN
-371 IYKECLSKNQNDYLG
+371 IYKECLSKNQNEYKG

-397 NGHTITGIYTWVNHY
+397 NGHTITGIYTWINNY
-412 GFYKIGEDNFEEAK
+412 GFYKIGEDNFEEARK
-426 KTLNRLIGIPFI
+426 FLNKSVGVPFI

-443 HDTKD
+443 YDTKE
-448 LDLTNETVKTFIPF
+448 LDLENNIVKSFIPF
-462 KHLTNVEY
+462 KDYSRVEHN
-470 SMYYFIQGVKVLTKM
+470 MYYFIQGVKILTKM
-485 DYSTTYSRYRDSHIK
+485 DYSTTYLRYRDSHIK

-512 ISTHPII
+512 IGTHPII
-519 DLAID
+519 DLSID
-524 SRSDDNQS
+524 SRSDNNQS
-532 ITLKGKKV
+532 IVLKGKPV
-540 EQINSFFT
+540 EKLDNFFI
-548 LGSDRTYSIKEG
+548 LGTDREYCIEKG
-560 NLTSIKVNNHFEKV
+560 NLKSIKVNKHWDNV
-574 LFGSEDFKS
+574 LFGSERFKS
-583 VNSLEDLIK
+583 VDSLEDLIK

-597 KEPINNFEAYLKE
+597 EEPVNNFEAYLKE

-615 TKNEDYSQIE
+615 SQNEDN
-625 SENDLEVINELIQ
+625 SEINTEDDLQVINELIE

-647 LEDIVDNLE
+647 IEDIVDNLE
-656 KLNTTDDVE
+656 KLNTTDDAE

-675 MKDYMLTL
+675 VKDYLITL
-683 IN
+683 IS

>member
-1 MEIKIILILL
+1 M
-11 FVHYLQLYI
+11 
-20 VKPKY
+20 
-25 NKLYCGIFAWSGKDP
+25 CGIFAWSGKDP

-141 HKDLASTFKIDTTET
+141 HKDLASTFKIDTAET
-156 VKVQSD
+156 IKVQSD

-167 FYETIRQKIDSEIL
+167 FYESVRQKIDSEIL

-218 GASKWYDYTNYDIE
+218 GASKWYDYTNYHVE

-258 IGGIAN
+258 IGGVAN
-264 VNLFTFSQNT
+264 VNLFTFSPNT
-274 VYKITDG
+274 IYKITDG
-281 DVENAEKILVSRKD
+281 DVEHAEKTKISRNNA
-295 QFQKEIVMSYTKK
+295 FQKEIITTYGKK
-308 SNSYYNNIANAYGDT
+308 SNNYYNNLANAYVDE
-323 TLFDNEP
+323 TLYEDEP
-330 YVERNKNSKI
+330 YVERNKHSKLI
-340 IQLPAANKV
+340 HLPAAHKV
-349 YINPNLNC
+349 NVNPNLNC
-357 KIKLKDTDNIVPLN
+357 KIKLNTTDNIVPLN
-371 IYKECLSKNQNDYLG
+371 IYKECLSKNQNEYKG

-397 NGHTITGIYTWVNHY
+397 NGHTITGIYTWINNY
-412 GFYKIGEDNFEEAK
+412 GFYKIGEDNFEEARK
-426 KTLNRLIGIPFI
+426 ILEKSIGVPFI

-443 HDTKD
+443 YDTKE
-448 LDLTNETVKTFIPF
+448 LDLTNSIVRSFIPF
-462 KHLTNVEY
+462 KTKTSIEY
-470 SMYYFIQGVKVLTKM
+470 NMYYFIQGVKVLTKM
-485 DYSTTYSRYRDSHIK
+485 DYSTTYSRYHDSHIK

-512 ISTHPII
+512 IGTHPVI
-519 DLAID
+519 DLSID
-524 SRSDDNQS
+524 SKSDNNQS
-532 ITLKGKKV
+532 ITLKGKQV
-540 EQINSFFT
+540 EKLNNFFI
-548 LGSDRTYSIKEG
+548 LGSDREYSVEKGNLISIKI
-560 NLTSIKVNNHFEKV
+560 NKHWDNVY
-574 LFGSEDFKS
+574 FGSDTFKS
-583 VNSLEDLIK
+583 VDSLEDLIK

-597 KEPINNFEAYLKE
+597 EEPVNNFEAYLKE

-615 TKNEDYSQIE
+615 SQNEDN
-625 SENDLEVINELIQ
+625 SEINTEDDLQVINELIE

-647 LEDIVDNLE
+647 IEDIVDNLE
-656 KLNTTDDVE
+656 KLNTTDDAE

-675 MKDYMLTL
+675 MKDYLITL
-683 IN
+683 IS